1 MENEKKNKRIKL
13 VCNLTDVA
21 MSIDEDYYAKKVKQ
35 YENEDNLKKFYIQN
49 KIITMIKKGR
59 SIEDLAALF
68 GFSVDSEKIEYYNE
82 LVTFHNKDN
91 SMLKQSKK
99 ESKTTITE
107 TDERVKNLINKW
119 KDANNE

>member
-13 VCNLTDVA
+13 VCNLTGVA

-35 YENEDNLKKFYIQN
+35 YESEDNLKKFYIQN

-59 SIEDLAALF
+59 SIEDLAVLF
-68 GFSVDSEKIEYYNE
+68 GFAVDSEKIEYYNE
-82 LVTFHNKDN
+82 LVAFHNKDN
-91 SMLKQSKK
+91 SMLKQPKK

>member
-13 VCNLTDVA
+13 VCNLTGVA

-35 YENEDNLKKFYIQN
+35 YESEDNLKKFYIQN

-68 GFSVDSEKIEYYNE
+68 GFAVDSEKIDYYNE
-82 LVTFHNKDN
+82 LVAFHNKDN
-91 SMLKQSKK
+91 SMLKQPKK

>member
-13 VCNLTDVA
+13 VCNLTGVA

-82 LVTFHNKDN
+82 LVAFHNKDN

>member
-13 VCNLTDVA
+13 VCNLTGVA

-35 YENEDNLKKFYIQN
+35 YESEDNLKKFYIQN

-68 GFSVDSEKIEYYNE
+68 GFAVDPEKIEYYNE
-82 LVTFHNKDN
+82 LVAFHNKDN
-91 SMLKQSKK
+91 SILKQPKK

>member
-13 VCNLTDVA
+13 VCNLTGVA

-35 YENEDNLKKFYIQN
+35 YESEDNLKKFYIQN

-68 GFSVDSEKIEYYNE
+68 GFSVDSEKIGYYNE
-82 LVTFHNKDN
+82 LVAFHNKDN
-91 SMLKQSKK
+91 SMLKQPKK

>member
-13 VCNLTDVA
+13 VCNLTGVT

-35 YENEDNLKKFYIQN
+35 YESEDNLKNFYIQN

-68 GFSVDSEKIEYYNE
+68 GFSVDSEKIGYYNE
-82 LVTFHNKDN
+82 LVAFHNKDN
-91 SMLKQSKK
+91 SMLKQPKK

>member
-13 VCNLTDVA
+13 VCNLTGVA

-35 YENEDNLKKFYIQN
+35 YESEDNLKKFYIQN

-68 GFSVDSEKIEYYNE
+68 GFAVDSEKIGYYNE
-82 LVTFHNKDN
+82 LVAFHNKDN
-91 SMLKQSKK
+91 SMLKQPKK

>member
-13 VCNLTDVA
+13 VCNLTGVA

-35 YENEDNLKKFYIQN
+35 YESEDNLKKFYIQN

-82 LVTFHNKDN
+82 LVAFHNKDN

>member
-82 LVTFHNKDN
+82 LVAFHNKDN

>member
-1 MENEKKNKRIKL
+1 MENEKKTKRIKL
-13 VCNLTDVA
+13 VCNLTGVA

-35 YENEDNLKKFYIQN
+35 YESEDNLKKFYIQN

-68 GFSVDSEKIEYYNE
+68 GFAVDSEKIGYYNE
-82 LVTFHNKDN
+82 LVAFHNKDN
-91 SMLKQSKK
+91 SMLKQPKK

>member
-1 MENEKKNKRIKL
+1 MENEKKNKCIKL
-13 VCNLTDVA
+13 VCNLTGVA
-21 MSIDEDYYAKKVKQ
+21 MSIDKDYYAKKVKQ
-35 YENEDNLKKFYIQN
+35 YESEDNLKKFYIQN

-68 GFSVDSEKIEYYNE
+68 GFSVDSEKIGYYNE
-82 LVTFHNKDN
+82 LVAFHNKDN
-91 SMLKQSKK
+91 SMLKQPKK

>member
-1 MENEKKNKRIKL
+1 MENEKKTKRIKL
-13 VCNLTDVA
+13 VCNLTGVS

-35 YENEDNLKKFYIQN
+35 YESEDNLKKFYIQN

-68 GFSVDSEKIEYYNE
+68 GFAVDSEKIGYYNE
-82 LVTFHNKDN
+82 LVAFHNKDN
-91 SMLKQSKK
+91 SMLKQPKK

>member
-1 MENEKKNKRIKL
+1 MENEKKTKRIKL
-13 VCNLTDVA
+13 VCNLTGVA

-35 YENEDNLKKFYIQN
+35 YESEDNLKNFYIQN

-68 GFSVDSEKIEYYNE
+68 GFSVDSEKIGYYNE
-82 LVTFHNKDN
+82 LVAFHNKDN
-91 SMLKQSKK
+91 SMLKQPKK

>member
-13 VCNLTDVA
+13 VCNLTGVA

-35 YENEDNLKKFYIQN
+35 YESEDNLKKFYIQN

-68 GFSVDSEKIEYYNE
+68 GFSVDSEKIGYYNE
-82 LVTFHNKDN
+82 LVAFHNKDN
-91 SMLKQSKK
+91 SMLKHPKK

>member
-13 VCNLTDVA
+13 VCNLTGAA

-82 LVTFHNKDN
+82 LVAFHNKDN

>member
-13 VCNLTDVA
+13 VCNLTGAA

-35 YENEDNLKKFYIQN
+35 YESEDNLKNFYIQN

-68 GFSVDSEKIEYYNE
+68 GFSVDSEKIGYYNE
-82 LVTFHNKDN
+82 LVAFHNKDN
-91 SMLKQSKK
+91 SMLKQPKK

>member
-13 VCNLTDVA
+13 VCNLTGVA

-68 GFSVDSEKIEYYNE
+68 GFSVNSEKIEYYNE
-82 LVTFHNKDN
+82 LVAFHNKDN
-91 SMLKQSKK
+91 SMLKQPKK

>member
-13 VCNLTDVA
+13 VCNLTATA

-35 YENEDNLKKFYIQN
+35 YESEDNLKKFYIQN

-68 GFSVDSEKIEYYNE
+68 GFSVDSEKIGYYNE
-82 LVTFHNKDN
+82 LVAFHNKDN
-91 SMLKQSKK
+91 SMLKQPKK